1 MVKDNREEAVRS
13 SGHTSCW
20 GHQEQDR
27 EAGCGREELAPGSSD
42 ALEQNQ
48 YWLRWDSDMSHAH
61 LKQDQKFTNPPLS
74 CSLFWITDLTLHV
87 IHIRNAALSKRV
99 QGLTWAPERRNPGDR
114 LQLRTGGYVLESDGN
129 QALDRHMEA
138 IIDGLSE
145 ESWLLET
152 PLPSHAST
160 WIYQVQ
166 VFTCNRRHMDPLL
179 LPHIYH
185 CMSRRCMAPYNT
197 MGVCC
202 VNCCYSVLFRE

>member
-1 MVKDNREEAVRS
+1 MIKYNREEAVRS

-27 EAGCGREELAPGSSD
+27 GPGCSREELAPGSSD
-42 ALEQNQ
+42 AIEWNQ
-48 YWLRWDSDMSHAH
+48 YWLEWDPNMSHAH
-61 LKQDQKFTNPPLS
+61 LKQDQKFTNPPLL

-87 IHIRNAALSKRV
+87 IHIRNTALRKRV
-99 QGLTWAPERRNPGDR
+99 QGLTWAPGRWYPGDR
-114 LQLRTGGYVLESDGN
+114 LQLRTGGYVLESDEN

-152 PLPSHAST
+152 PLPSHTST
-160 WIYQVQ
+160 QIYQVQ

-179 LPHIYH
+179 LTPHISLH
-185 CMSRRCMAPYNT
+185 
-197 MGVCC
+197 V
-202 VNCCYSVLFRE
+202 